1 MAKRARLNVDEVV
14 AAIDDTRDY
23 YDDDCEFDKD
33 EPVMDGSDD
42 EYGEFD
48 EVAGEQIE
56 HEMEVEMRA

>member
-14 AAIDDTRDY
+14 AALDDTRDY
-23 YDDDCEFDKD
+23 FYNDCDFDKD

-48 EVAGEQIE
+48 EVDGEQI
-56 HEMEVEMRA
+56 